1 VASNW
6 SLKILKMICASL
18 TALQNI
24 DSFVLVNLRNGMT
37 LTKNF
42 FRDIKVGD
50 VLSFAML
57 T

>member
-6 SLKILKMICASL
+6 SLKNLKMICASL
-18 TALQNI
+18 TGLQNI
-24 DSFVLVNLRNGMT
+24 DSFVLVNLRNGMM